1 LVPFLFGWLDWGAS
15 ALWRLAFADAPV
27 CCNNEKG
34 FISADVA
41 DIKMVSVKEKDLT
54 NCLESLRQS
63 GSSYRR

>member
-1 LVPFLFGWLDWGAS
+1 MH
-15 ALWRLAFADAPV
+15 RFAATT
-27 CCNNEKG
+27 KRG
-34 FISADVA
+34 FISTDIA